1 MDHPTRLS
9 QDIVNGCFYFAL
21 IFCKRFL
28 ILSSCF
34 GASFPITDL
43 RKQEVAEG
51 LDRPIG
57 VVPTWLTEPI
67 QKTSDAGIE

>member
-9 QDIVNGCFYFAL
+9 QDIGNGCFHFS
-21 IFCKRFL
+21 FCKRFL
-28 ILSSCF
+28 IFSSCF
-34 GASFPITDL
+34 CASFPITDL

-57 VVPTWLTEPI
+57 VVPTLLTEPI
-67 QKTSDAGIE
+67 KKTSDAGIE